1 MKDGT
6 VVYQILRNKIES
18 GLLPY
23 GSKLPSRADLCL
35 EFKTSE
41 KTVRRA
47 VELLAQA
54 GYIESM
60 MIRRPV
66 IVYRQGVGCG

>member
-6 VVYQILRNKIES
+6 VVYERVYQILRNKIES

-54 GYIESM
+54 AVAACGGQDALY
-60 MIRRPV
+60 RRAK
-66 IVYRQGVGCG
+66 